1 MRKFS
6 REIEVRG
13 HLIDSLVLTKIFD
26 SIMDLDGKFE
36 VLDIDVGKKKTD
48 ESYAKLLVQG
58 KNKNNLEEIL
68 EIVYRLGATAKLQ
81 KSIKLKSA
89 PKNMVMPENFYS
101 TTNNHTQVFYNK
113 RWIKVD
119 NMMMDKCIVIKSN
132 KAKCVPVRDVKKGDK
147 IIIGEDG
154 VKVTPPERP
163 REGMNIFQFMGSGLS
178 LIHI

>member
-26 SIMDLDGKFE
+26 SVMDLDGKFE
-36 VLDIDVGKKKTD
+36 VLDIEVGKKKTD

-58 KNKNNLEEIL
+58 KNKNNLEKIL
-68 EIVYRLGATAKLQ
+68 EVIYRYGATAKLQ

-89 PKNMVMPENFYS
+89 TKNMVMPDNFYS
-101 TTNNHTQVFYNK
+101 TTNN
-113 RWIKVD
+113 
-119 NMMMDKCIVIKSN
+119 
-132 KAKCVPVRDVKKGDK
+132 
-147 IIIGEDG
+147 
-154 VKVTPPERP
+154 
-163 REGMNIFQFMGSGLS
+163 LS